1 MVLADFD
8 AYLTAQRL
16 AAEQY
21 AHRTLLARKG
31 ILNIARVGY
40 FSSDRAVAE
49 YCKNIWHVSPVDLK
63 LGHNHF
69 YTSFPPPARLS
80 SSHPPRHTLLPL
92 QDAENAQAELPEAMS
107 SKGRSK

>member
-1 MVLADFD
+1 VTTLLADFD

-21 AHRTLLARKG
+21 AHRTMLARKG

-40 FSSDRAVAE
+40 FSSDRAVGE
-49 YCKNIWHVSPVDLK
+49 YCKNIWNVKPVDLK

-69 YTSFPPPARLS
+69 YTSFPPPARLT
-80 SSHPPRHTLLPL
+80 SSHPPRHTLLPNKG
-92 QDAENAQAELPEAMS
+92 AENTQAKLPEAAS
-107 SKGRSK
+107 EGE